1 MEETRDEWDA
11 HDEDV
16 EMLRSCE
23 PNSSNFFANEDGKS
37 KENST
42 YRAKSCLK
50 GKKHVIKGDAI
61 SYMV

>member
-23 PNSSNFFANEDGKS
+23 PNSSNFFANEDGES

-50 GKKHVIKGDAI
+50 GKNMLSRV
-61 SYMV
+61 MQ